1 MGIASKAIPKPT
13 PLDILR
19 PLPVTAETEA
29 DLVRL
34 ALSLGAAEVGGPLS
48 AAETAL
54 LQSASLE
61 KRSVPESMA
70 SLARDAILAGEDP
83 LGDCFCRLRP
93 PATRR
98 QLGAVFTPKELIA
111 PMLDWAL
118 LLKPQ
123 RLIDAGAGSGRFA
136 GAAARA
142 DSRLTIVAV
151 DVDPLA
157 CVLTRATLAAVGH
170 RRSRVINED
179 YTRCALP
186 SSEGMT
192 AFVGNPPYVRHHH
205 LTPALK
211 AWAQSAARQVGRSI
225 SGLAGLHAYFF
236 LATALKG
243 QRGDIGCFVTSSE
256 WLDVNYGSVIREL
269 LLNDLGGISIHV
281 LEPTALPFERT
292 ATTAA
297 VTCFRMGSRPRT
309 VRLRQ
314 LKTVDELKTL
324 TDGEPIVR
332 QRLEEAKRWT
342 PLIRARRELP
352 EGYVE
357 LGELCRV
364 HRGAVTGANSTWIT
378 QPAKTDLPAEVLFRS
393 VTKARELFDA
403 GFAMTE
409 LDHLRCVIDLP
420 EDLDALDPEDRRL
433 VERFLQQAKRLGA
446 ADGYV
451 ARYRR
456 KWWSVGLR
464 EPAPILTTYMARRP
478 PAFVRNPAGAR
489 HINIAH
495 GIYPRESLPERA
507 LDRIAA
513 ALRNLV
519 SVQDGRTYA
528 GGLTKFEP
536 KEVERLPIPDLPVL
550 LAP

>member
-1 MGIASKAIPKPT
+1 
-13 PLDILR
+13 
-19 PLPVTAETEA
+19 
-29 DLVRL
+29 
-34 ALSLGAAEVGGPLS
+34 
-48 AAETAL
+48 
-54 LQSASLE
+54 
-61 KRSVPESMA
+61 
-70 SLARDAILAGEDP
+70 
-83 LGDCFCRLRP
+83 
-93 PATRR
+93 
-98 QLGAVFTPKELIA
+98 
-111 PMLDWAL
+111 
-118 LLKPQ
+118 
-123 RLIDAGAGSGRFA
+123 
-136 GAAARA
+136 
-142 DSRLTIVAV
+142 
-151 DVDPLA
+151 
-157 CVLTRATLAAVGH
+157 
-170 RRSRVINED
+170 
-179 YTRCALP
+179 
-186 SSEGMT
+186 
-192 AFVGNPPYVRHHH
+192 
-205 LTPALK
+205 
-211 AWAQSAARQVGRSI
+211 
-225 SGLAGLHAYFF
+225 
-236 LATALKG
+236 
-243 QRGDIGCFVTSSE
+243 
-256 WLDVNYGSVIREL
+256 
-269 LLNDLGGISIHV
+269 
-281 LEPTALPFERT
+281 
-292 ATTAA
+292 
-297 VTCFRMGSRPRT
+297 
-309 VRLRQ
+309 
-314 LKTVDELKTL
+314 
-324 TDGEPIVR
+324 
-332 QRLEEAKRWT
+332 
-342 PLIRARRELP
+342 
-352 EGYVE
+352 VE